1 MFIYWTEVDDEMGC
15 FNFIKGSHKNNDN
28 NNTKLALTGKKGE
41 VFFAD
46 TSGLHCASQIKKNFR
61 FLTQIRFGKSDG
73 YSAVVDGFCQSP
85 TKKEL
90 SFLEIV

>member
-1 MFIYWTEVDDEMGC
+1 MKYF
-15 FNFIKGSHKNNDN
+15 
-28 NNTKLALTGKKGE
+28 LLTL
-41 VFFAD
+41 
-46 TSGLHCASQIKKNFR
+46 GLHCASQIKKNFR